1 MSGSPPEPLSARA
14 WSRLRSMPSSVSEA
28 VRVPEPLARA
38 RWLPSRRAVLGVLI
52 VVGVVVL
59 VVALRV
65 TWVRAAT
72 QVIPIPARAGPV
84 VSTVGVG
91 AAPSSA
97 AAGAP
102 VVVHVVGAVARPGLL
117 TLPPGSRV
125 GDAVKAA
132 GGVAQGADVA
142 AINLA
147 RVIVDGEQIRVP
159 RKGEA
164 VSAEVAPGASTAGGP
179 LSLNTADLGALD
191 GLPGVGPVLAAR
203 IVEWRR
209 AHGRFTNV
217 EELGEVSGIGERLLT
232 QLRPLVTV

>member
-1 MSGSPPEPLSARA
+1 
-14 WSRLRSMPSSVSEA
+14 MPSSVSEA

-52 VVGVVVL
+52 VVSVVVL
-59 VVALRV
+59 VVAVRV

-72 QVIPIPARAGPV
+72 QVIPIPARASPV

-91 AAPSSA
+91 AGSSSA

-132 GGVAQGADVA
+132 AQGADVA